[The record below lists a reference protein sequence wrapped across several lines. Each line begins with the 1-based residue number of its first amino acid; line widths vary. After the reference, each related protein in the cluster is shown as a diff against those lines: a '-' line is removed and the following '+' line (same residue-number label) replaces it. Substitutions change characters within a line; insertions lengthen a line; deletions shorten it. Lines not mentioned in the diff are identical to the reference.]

1 MGHPLLLSAMKRVS
15 APRLAALLAPALAL
29 TLGACAGVEG
39 PEETRRT
46 LSTGAAL
53 EEDPHAE
60 YLCSACHEYVES
72 SQSLLSLSRYT
83 HPDSLSVR
91 APASA
96 ARCSDSGCHE
106 DVGPREITYRSVTFP
121 HRRHG
126 LGPEP
131 DGDDGEDAT
140 QPYVEM
146 SCAGCHGH
154 DSGTEPLSVSTDAC
168 SLCHLNEQ
176 SAGNQ
181 GECRQCHTVMDQAGQ
196 VSATLQIPHEGL
208 PWIDGGCI
216 RCHYDVSQASTVP
229 RDNTC
234 VNCHLDDPAL
244 ARAEADEAIHA
255 QHVDVGCSS
264 CHTAEAHRVQG
275 MTTAVNLDCA
285 GCHLEAHEVE
295 VTDTWPE
302 RGTCISCH
310 ADSHEVQQRL
320 LLGVIPGRPQAD
332 PSEKFM
338 QGLNCGSCHIPPDE
352 GGPTL
357 ASADEGVHG
366 SAQSCQT
373 CHLDEYDM
381 VLDWWE
387 EGADARLD
395 RVRGMIARARSR
407 LRSSEGGL
415 AAVDSAA
422 ALVALVDSAGAVHNL
437 PLSHRMMVDAVETVI
452 RGYGAA
458 GVSPERAPELGR
470 QPSQGL
476 CSYCHYRID
485 DPWLFEDMSGE
496 FHRKVMRLE
505 NR

>member
-1 MGHPLLLSAMKRVS
+1 MGRSVLLRRSLG
-15 APRLAALLAPALAL
+15 PALLASLL
-29 TLGACAGVEG
+29 VLGGCAGVEG
-39 PEETRRT
+39 PEATRQS
-46 LSTGAAL
+46 LADGAGM

-72 SQSLLSLSRYT
+72 SQSFLSLSRYT
-83 HPDSLSVR
+83 HPDSVSVR

-106 DVGPREITYRSVTFP
+106 DMGPREITYHSVTFP

-131 DGDDGEDAT
+131 DGDGDDDAE

-154 DSGTEPLSVSTDAC
+154 ASGTEPMTVSTDAC
-168 SLCHLNEQ
+168 SLCHLNKQ
-176 SAGNQ
+176 SAGNE
-181 GECRQCHTVMDQAGQ
+181 GECRQCHTVMDEAGR
-196 VSATLQIPHEGL
+196 VSPTLQIPHEGL

-216 RCHYDVSQASTVP
+216 RCHYDVSRASVEP
-229 RDNTC
+229 RDDTC
-234 VNCHLDDPAL
+234 VNCHLDEPAL
-244 ARAEADEAIHA
+244 ATADDDDAIHG

-264 CHTAEAHRVQG
+264 CHTAEAHRVRG
-275 MTTAVNLDCA
+275 MTTAVNLECA
-285 GCHLEAHEVE
+285 GCHLEVHQVE
-295 VTDTWPE
+295 VTEAWPE
-302 RGTCISCH
+302 RGTCVSCH

-320 LLGVIPGRPQAD
+320 LLGVVPGRPQAD

-338 QGLNCGSCHIPPDE
+338 QGLNCSSCHITPED
-352 GGPTL
+352 GGPSL
-357 ASADEGVHG
+357 ASPDEGVHG
-366 SAQSCQT
+366 SALACQT
-373 CHLDEYDM
+373 CHLPEYDI
-381 VLDWWE
+381 VLEWWE
-387 EGADARLD
+387 EGSDARLD
-395 RVRGMIARARSR
+395 RVRGMISRARSR
-407 LRSSEGGL
+407 LRSSGSSDSGL

-437 PLSHRMMVDAVETVI
+437 TLSHRMMEDAVATVI
-452 RGYGAA
+452 RGYGEA
-458 GVSPERAPELGR
+458 GVAPERAPDLGR

-485 DPWLFEDMSGE
+485 DPWLFQDMSGE

>member
-1 MGHPLLLSAMKRVS
+1 ML
-15 APRLAALLAPALAL
+15 ALLALLVA
-29 TLGACAGVEG
+29 GCAGVEG
-39 PEETRRT
+39 PDVTRRS
-46 LSTGAAL
+46 LSETNGMA
-53 EEDPHAE
+53 EDPHAE
-60 YLCSACHEYVES
+60 YLCSACHEYVEN

-83 HPDSLSVR
+83 HPDSISVR

-106 DVGPREITYRSVTFP
+106 DMGPREITYESVTFP

-131 DGDDGEDAT
+131 DGDTEDDAE

-154 DSGTEPLSVSTDAC
+154 ASGTEALSVSTDAC
-168 SLCHLNEQ
+168 SLCHLNQQ

-181 GECRQCHTVMDQAGQ
+181 GECRQCHTVMDAAGQ
-196 VSATLQIPHEGL
+196 VSPTLQIPHEGL
-208 PWIDGGCI
+208 PWINGGCV

-234 VNCHLDDPAL
+234 VNCHLDEPSL
-244 ARAEADEAIHA
+244 AYAEADTAVHA

-264 CHTAEAHRVQG
+264 CHTAESHQVQG
-275 MTTAVNLDCA
+275 MTTAVNLECA
-285 GCHLEAHEVE
+285 SCHLEVHEVE
-295 VTDTWPE
+295 VTESWPE
-302 RGTCISCH
+302 RTTCVSCH

-320 LLGVIPGRPQAD
+320 LLGVIPGRSRAT

-338 QGLNCGSCHIPPDE
+338 QGLNCSSCHISPRD
-352 GGPTL
+352 GGPSL
-357 ASADEGVHG
+357 DAPDDGVHG
-366 SAQSCQT
+366 SALSCQT
-373 CHLDEYDM
+373 CHLPEYDV
-381 VLDWWE
+381 VLEWWE
-387 EGADARLD
+387 EGSDARLN
-395 RVRGMIARARSR
+395 RVRSMVSRARSR
-407 LRSSEGGL
+407 LRASESGL
-415 AAVDSAA
+415 PAVDSAA
-422 ALVALVDSAGAVHNL
+422 ALLALVDSAGAVHNL
-437 PLSHRMMVDAVETVI
+437 ELSHRMMLDAVETVI
-452 RGYGAA
+452 RGYNAA
-458 GVSPERAPELGR
+458 GVAPERAPDLGR

-485 DPWLFEDMSGE
+485 DPWLFQDMEGE